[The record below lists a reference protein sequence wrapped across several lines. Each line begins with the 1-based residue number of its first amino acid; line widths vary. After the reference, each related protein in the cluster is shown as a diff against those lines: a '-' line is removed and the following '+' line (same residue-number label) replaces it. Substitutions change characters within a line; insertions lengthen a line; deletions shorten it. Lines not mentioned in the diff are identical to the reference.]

1 MPAIAKVNEDF
12 HAVLGVDVGYSD
24 NRISTGLC
32 LLSWDDKKIEIV
44 ARRCTSQLEGQKQAI
59 LDIVNEKKLASVAID
74 GPLTH
79 DFQLVNYYRSSE
91 TLLSRGCLQRRG
103 KPGPTNSPTG
113 QQLHTR
119 ATELAQF
126 IAKKLTINNS
136 SHYQPIYAKSVVE
149 AFPNMFLAALIDEHH
164 LPQLHRDA
172 SDRYWEKAIKL
183 KLFDRMFSVLLPGR
197 ELRINL
203 DQIAD
208 HDERAAIV
216 CALTALVVAVGKP
229 VGVGDPSGG
238 DIILPPRKLWGLGN
252 GGVAWMTKALLE
264 NMESIGASP
273 GNVQHHDLSRIYDGK
288 EPLQSELTHLTLDI
302 ARISSFTSF
311 EDRLHPLIQQYVSSL
326 FTSTN
331 GPADVS
337 VTRIPENNLIIEW
350 KGNNQELQPIALTAH
365 LDKINHF
372 GAFDINELPVAIDGD
387 EIVGQLDDAV
397 GVALCLHILS
407 ECLQIKGCPPI
418 MLLLS
423 EMEERGSYRNTSLL
437 KNNGQGIEL
446 SPGAHRI
453 ADYLLKE
460 NKLPGAVITFD
471 TSAVF
476 GKTGGIAVH
485 SEFWEMEGSCD
496 VDQSDQLISRTQKL
510 VEEIRAINPSVQLAN
525 GLNDYVTYGTCLNE
539 LKGNDIPSIAI
550 EPAIDPIHAI
560 GERMKIADIQSV
572 ADTVIRLIKRRV
584 RANPAPAKPYDHHDK
599 AGNPGDVIKH
609 VALLAAADAIMKN
622 SRDVFRFADTFA
634 GYAFNPI
641 RSSGEWQEGIGIFE
655 KLPKEPTNEAI
666 TFWHSLWSCAYGLAG
681 STYPGS
687 STFIRKLCMKRGVQA
702 QLSLWDT
709 SPAVISQLKQTYSDN
724 EARIFDRPATVKDF
738 DAEKPDLLLIDPPD
752 LSLIASL
759 LAFVEL
765 SDAVVIWLPVLYTNG
780 TETAASKNAYDYC
793 QKQGLR
799 VTTVTWKSTR
809 SMCGCRL
816 AHKLPEDAAGAIE
829 AAVGDIAHASGW
841 KVS

>member
-1 MPAIAKVNEDF
+1 MKV
-12 HAVLGVDVGYSD
+12 VLGIDAAWTNHNPSGVALVVQRTGAAWECLAVAPSYQEYMSLAGYAGAAPV
-24 NRISTGLC
+24 IPA
-32 LLSWDDKKIEIV
+32 LL
-44 ARRCTSQLEGQKQAI
+44 QA
-59 LDIVNEKKLASVAID
+59 
-74 GPLTH
+74 T
-79 DFQLVNYYRSSE
+79 E
-91 TLLSRGCLQRRG
+91 TLLKRHNTPKQKPDIIAVDMPLWNQAGLIQGRRPSDNSISLAFGGRGTAALPPTVERPGALSENFSNEFAKCGYTLAVAQNTPFARG
-103 KPGPTNSPTG
+103 HHLVEVYPHPALLALLNSPYRVPYKMHKTKSYWAGFQIPERISKLLDVYRSINTALCNVLGDTG
-113 QQLHTR
+113 LQIPDNV
-119 ATELAQF
+119 ATLSALKPYEDALDALICAWVGICCLEGKAKAYGDHQSAIWVPDKLEHLVCELARV
-126 IAKKLTINNS
+126 
-136 SHYQPIYAKSVVE
+136 P
-149 AFPNMFLAALIDEHH
+149 
-164 LPQLHRDA
+164 
-172 SDRYWEKAIKL
+172 
-183 KLFDRMFSVLLPGR
+183 
-197 ELRINL
+197 
-203 DQIAD
+203 
-208 HDERAAIV
+208 
-216 CALTALVVAVGKP
+216 
-229 VGVGDPSGG
+229 
-238 DIILPPRKLWGLGN
+238 
-252 GGVAWMTKALLE
+252 
-264 NMESIGASP
+264 
-273 GNVQHHDLSRIYDGK
+273 
-288 EPLQSELTHLTLDI
+288 
-302 ARISSFTSF
+302 SFTTF
-311 EDRLHPLIQQYVSSL
+311 EDRLHPLVQQYISSL
-326 FTSTN
+326 LTSN
-331 GPADVS
+331 NEPVNVS

-485 SEFWEMEGSCD
+485 SDFWEMEGSCD